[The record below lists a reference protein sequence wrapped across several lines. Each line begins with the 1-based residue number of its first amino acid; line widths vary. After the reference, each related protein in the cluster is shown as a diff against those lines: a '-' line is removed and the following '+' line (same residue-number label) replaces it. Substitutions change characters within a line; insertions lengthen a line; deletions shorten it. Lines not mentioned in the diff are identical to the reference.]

1 MQAENS
7 APSVSGCREARL
19 RCIACLPRH
28 NGRQAARSTQQT
40 ALHEAHK
47 AASASVPADT
57 RFGSTV
63 GQFCLLAALRA
74 QVAPGRDEEF
84 KEVNQER

>member
-1 MQAENS
+1 MVENAPAVNKSFS
-7 APSVSGCREARL
+7 AD
-19 RCIACLPRH
+19 I
-28 NGRQAARSTQQT
+28 
-40 ALHEAHK
+40 
-47 AASASVPADT
+47 

-74 QVAPGRDEEF
+74 QVSPGRDEEF